1 MDDQENL
8 EKKFLKI
15 ISIRTSS
22 RAYQMKL
29 KEDDIILCLDGE
41 VVSITYEEL
50 SKKLKDIEN
59 KSILTIL
66 RDGIYF
72 HTYVYGPIGVI
83 CEQIDSNQIPD
94 LNLIDLQKIFDVNA
108 SYQQYEIYKNLGNVC
123 ILLNTVP
130 TILASLAPPLWMI
143 QNRLW
148 MLFGISMVYYSILL
162 IISPWL
168 LCIGWVLKS
177 WYVGN
182 NQIEILQYFYRFNN
196 YKLWLSFCE
205 INDQKAQE
213 LARQIDNKID
223 FYFSYLEPAVIEI

>member
-1 MDDQENL
+1 MDNQENL
-8 EKKFLKI
+8 ERKFLKI
-15 ISIRTSS
+15 TSIRTSS

-41 VVSITYEEL
+41 FMNLSYEVF
-50 SKKLKDIEN
+50 SKKLNDIDN

-66 RDGIYF
+66 RDNIHF
-72 HTYVYGPIGVI
+72 NTYVYGSLGVI
-83 CEQIDSNQIPD
+83 CEQINDNQIPD
-94 LNLIDLQKIFDVNA
+94 IDKIDLKTIMDVNA
-108 SYQQYEIYKNLGNVC
+108 FYQQYEIYKNMGNVC
-123 ILLNTVP
+123 ILLNTFP

-162 IISPWL
+162 ITSPWL
-168 LCIGWVLKS
+168 FCIGWVLKS

-223 FYFSYLEPAVIEI
+223 FYFSYLEPAVLES

>member
-72 HTYVYGPIGVI
+72 NTYVYGSLGVI
-83 CEQIDSNQIPD
+83 CEQINDNQIPD
-94 LNLIDLQKIFDVNA
+94 IDKIDLKTIMDVNA
-108 SYQQYEIYKNLGNVC
+108 LYQQYEIYKNMGNVC

-223 FYFSYLEPAVIEI
+223 FDFSYLEPAVIEI

>member
-41 VVSITYEEL
+41 IVSLTYEEL

-223 FYFSYLEPAVIEI
+223 FDFSYLEPAVIEI

>member
-1 MDDQENL
+1 MDNKENL

-223 FYFSYLEPAVIEI
+223 FDFSYLEPAVIEI

>member
-1 MDDQENL
+1 
-8 EKKFLKI
+8 
-15 ISIRTSS
+15 
-22 RAYQMKL
+22 MKL

-196 YKLWLSFCE
+196 YKPV
-205 INDQKAQE
+205 
-213 LARQIDNKID
+213 
-223 FYFSYLEPAVIEI
+223 SYTHLTLPTNREV

>member
-1 MDDQENL
+1 MDNQENL

-15 ISIRTSS
+15 TSIRTSS

-41 VVSITYEEL
+41 FMNLSYEVF

-223 FYFSYLEPAVIEI
+223 FDFSYLEPAVIEI

>member
-1 MDDQENL
+1 
-8 EKKFLKI
+8 
-15 ISIRTSS
+15 
-22 RAYQMKL
+22 MKL

-123 ILLNTVP
+123 VLLNTVP

-223 FYFSYLEPAVIEI
+223 FDFSYLEPAVIEI

>member
-1 MDDQENL
+1 MDDKENL

-94 LNLIDLQKIFDVNA
+94 LDLIDLQKIFDVNA

-223 FYFSYLEPAVIEI
+223 FDFSYLEPAVIEI

>member
-1 MDDQENL
+1 MDEQENL

-223 FYFSYLEPAVIEI
+223 FDFSYLEPAVIEI

>member
-1 MDDQENL
+1 MDSQENS

-223 FYFSYLEPAVIEI
+223 FDFSYLEPAVLEN

>member
-94 LNLIDLQKIFDVNA
+94 LDLIDLQKIFDVNA

-196 YKLWLSFCE
+196 YKLWLSLCE

-213 LARQIDNKID
+213 LSRQIDNKVD
-223 FYFSYLEPAVIEI
+223 FDFSYLEPAVLES

>member
-83 CEQIDSNQIPD
+83 CEQIDSNQILD

-223 FYFSYLEPAVIEI
+223 FDFSYLEPAVIEI

>member
-1 MDDQENL
+1 MNL
-8 EKKFLKI
+8 
-15 ISIRTSS
+15 S
-22 RAYQMKL
+22 Y
-29 KEDDIILCLDGE
+29 E
-41 VVSITYEEL
+41 VF
-50 SKKLKDIEN
+50 SKKLNDIDN

-66 RDGIYF
+66 RGGIHF
-72 HTYVYGPIGVI
+72 NTYVYGSLGVI
-83 CEQIDSNQIPD
+83 CEQINDSQIPD
-94 LNLIDLQKIFDVNA
+94 IDKFYLKTMMDVNA
-108 SYQQYEIYKNLGNVC
+108 LYQQYEIYKNMGNVC

-196 YKLWLSFCE
+196 YKLWLLSL
-205 INDQKAQE
+205 IH
-213 LARQIDNKID
+213 I
-223 FYFSYLEPAVIEI
+223 

>member
-1 MDDQENL
+1 
-8 EKKFLKI
+8 
-15 ISIRTSS
+15 
-22 RAYQMKL
+22 MKL

-205 INDQKAQE
+205 VNDQKAQE
-213 LARQIDNKID
+213 LTRQIDNKID
-223 FYFSYLEPAVIEI
+223 FDFSYLEPAVLEN

>member
-213 LARQIDNKID
+213 LTRQIDNKID
-223 FYFSYLEPAVIEI
+223 FDFSYLEPAVLEN

>member
-66 RDGIYF
+66 RDGVYF

-223 FYFSYLEPAVIEI
+223 FDFSYLEPAVIEI

>member
-123 ILLNTVP
+123 VLLNTWF
-130 TILASLAPPLWMI
+130 LCFFHCFFCR
-143 QNRLW
+143 QH
-148 MLFGISMVYYSILL
+148 YSRT
-162 IISPWL
+162 
-168 LCIGWVLKS
+168 
-177 WYVGN
+177 
-182 NQIEILQYFYRFNN
+182 QR
-196 YKLWLSFCE
+196 
-205 INDQKAQE
+205 
-213 LARQIDNKID
+213 
-223 FYFSYLEPAVIEI
+223 

>member
-1 MDDQENL
+1 MDNQENL

-223 FYFSYLEPAVIEI
+223 FDFSYLEPAVIEI

>member
-162 IISPWL
+162 ITSPWL
-168 LCIGWVLKS
+168 FCIGWVLKS

-182 NQIEILQYFYRFNN
+182 SQIEILQYFYRFNN

-205 INDQKAQE
+205 VNDQKAQE
-213 LARQIDNKID
+213 LTRQIDNKID
-223 FYFSYLEPAVIEI
+223 FDFSYLEPAVLDN

>member
-223 FYFSYLEPAVIEI
+223 FYFSYLEPAVLES

>member
-15 ISIRTSS
+15 ISVRTSS

-41 VVSITYEEL
+41 VVHLTYEEL

-108 SYQQYEIYKNLGNVC
+108 SYQQYEIYKNMGNVC

-168 LCIGWVLKS
+168 LCIGWILKS

-182 NQIEILQYFYRFNN
+182 NQIEILQYFNRFNN

-223 FYFSYLEPAVIEI
+223 FDFSYLEPAVIEI

>member
-41 VVSITYEEL
+41 VVSLTYEEL

-223 FYFSYLEPAVIEI
+223 FDFSYLEPAVIEI

>member
-94 LNLIDLQKIFDVNA
+94 LDLIDLQKIFDVNA

-223 FYFSYLEPAVIEI
+223 FDFSYLEPAVIEI

>member
-108 SYQQYEIYKNLGNVC
+108 SYQQYEIYKNL
-123 ILLNTVP
+123 
-130 TILASLAPPLWMI
+130 
-143 QNRLW
+143 
-148 MLFGISMVYYSILL
+148 
-162 IISPWL
+162 
-168 LCIGWVLKS
+168 
-177 WYVGN
+177 
-182 NQIEILQYFYRFNN
+182 
-196 YKLWLSFCE
+196 
-205 INDQKAQE
+205 
-213 LARQIDNKID
+213 
-223 FYFSYLEPAVIEI
+223 

>member
-1 MDDQENL
+1 MDNQENL

-15 ISIRTSS
+15 TSIRTSS

-29 KEDDIILCLDGE
+29 KEDDIILCLDRE

-223 FYFSYLEPAVIEI
+223 FDFSYLEPAVIEI

>member
-1 MDDQENL
+1 MDDKENL

-41 VVSITYEEL
+41 VVSLTYEEL

-223 FYFSYLEPAVIEI
+223 FDFSYLEPAVIEI

>member
-1 MDDQENL
+1 
-8 EKKFLKI
+8 
-15 ISIRTSS
+15 
-22 RAYQMKL
+22 MKL

-41 VVSITYEEL
+41 VVSLTYEEL

-223 FYFSYLEPAVIEI
+223 FDFSYLEPAVIEI

>member
-83 CEQIDSNQIPD
+83 CEQIYSNQIPD

-223 FYFSYLEPAVIEI
+223 FDFSYLEPAVIEI

>member
-223 FYFSYLEPAVIEI
+223 FDFSYLEPAVIEI

>member
-1 MDDQENL
+1 MDNQENL

-15 ISIRTSS
+15 TSIRTSS

-223 FYFSYLEPAVIEI
+223 FDFSYLEPAVIEI

>member
-162 IISPWL
+162 ITSPWL
-168 LCIGWVLKS
+168 FCIGWVLKS

-182 NQIEILQYFYRFNN
+182 SQIEILQYFYRFNN

-205 INDQKAQE
+205 VNDQKAQE
-213 LARQIDNKID
+213 LTRQIDNKID
-223 FYFSYLEPAVIEI
+223 FDFSYLEPAVLEN

>member
-29 KEDDIILCLDGE
+29 KEDDIILCLVGE

-223 FYFSYLEPAVIEI
+223 FDFSYLEPAVIEI